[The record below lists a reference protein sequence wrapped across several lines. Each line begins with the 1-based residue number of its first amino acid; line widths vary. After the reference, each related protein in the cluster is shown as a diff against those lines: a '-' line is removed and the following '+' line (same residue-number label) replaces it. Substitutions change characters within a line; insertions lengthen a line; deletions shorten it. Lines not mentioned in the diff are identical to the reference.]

1 MFDKD
6 LEILLIKKQA
16 KKEDLAK
23 YLGINLVT
31 LYRKL
36 NGETEWKRNEMIKT
50 AEFLGESD
58 LSFIFFKQESTETQT
73 IDHDQEV

>member
-1 MFDKD
+1 MFDKEE
-6 LEILLIKKQA
+6 LEILLIKKHV
-16 KKEDLAK
+16 KKEDLAQ

-31 LYRKL
+31 LYRKI

-58 LSFIFFKQESTETQT
+58 LSFIFFKK
-73 IDHDQEV
+73 